1 MKILLVEDNAKL
13 NEAIRIYLDENGFTV
28 DTAFNGVQALSKVKD
43 LKKKNEEYDVIILDR
58 MMPMKDGIETLRDIK
73 NMEIGSGVIIL
84 TAKDTVD
91 DKVFGLAAGAD
102 DYMVKPF
109 NVKELMARI
118 HSLYRRNLIKKDI
131 VKNNSYTNSNDS
143 EFKEFSNTKDIENDK
158 IEIVSKNKDLNFS
171 FNLNSGEI
179 VLEKENDEKTIIY
192 LTGKESNIFKIL
204 LEKNNTPIS
213 KDSILEKIWNES
225 EAPSSRFVDVHVH
238 NLRNKLLKNNFP
250 GRVETVRNSGY
261 KLILD

>member
-1 MKILLVEDNAKL
+1 MKILLVEDNVKL
-13 NEAIRIYLDENGFTV
+13 NEAIKIYLEDNGCFV
-28 DTAFNGVQALSKVKD
+28 DVSFNGVQGLSKIKD

-58 MMPMKDGIETLRDIK
+58 MMPMKDGIEVLRDIK
-73 NMEIGSGVIIL
+73 NLGVGSGVIIL

-118 HSLYRRNLIKKDI
+118 HSLYRRNLIKADI
-131 VKNNSYTNSNDS
+131 VKNNSFISVGADS
-143 EFKEFSNTKDIENDK
+143 ENGDEDETQK
-158 IEIVSKNKDLNFS
+158 INLKNKKTNFT

-179 VLEKENDEKTIIY
+179 AIDKNKNEKLIIS
-192 LTGKESNIFKIL
+192 LTGKESNIFKVL
-204 LEKNNTPIS
+204 LENENVAID
-213 KDSILEKIWNES
+213 KDYILEKIWHES
-225 EAPSSRFVDVHVH
+225 EQPSSRFVDVHVH
-238 NLRNKLLKNNFP
+238 NLRSKLLKDNFP
-250 GRVETVRNSGY
+250 GRIETVRNAGY